1 MGFIPRLESLRGI
14 AALTV
19 VAAHVWGQFSD
30 APSTGW
36 DAAVFGGIKGLSNG
50 TGAVVRFF
58 VISASSWLDPSKPMP
73 IHPATSAI
81 AFFGFS
87 RPPLL
92 SLPCSRH
99 CISGSESMSPTKV
112 TSGPAT

>member
-36 DAAVFGGIKGLSNG
+36 DAAVFQGL
-50 TGAVVRFF
+50 
-58 VISASSWLDPSKPMP
+58 
-73 IHPATSAI
+73 
-81 AFFGFS
+81 
-87 RPPLL
+87 
-92 SLPCSRH
+92 
-99 CISGSESMSPTKV
+99 
-112 TSGPAT
+112 

>member
-14 AALTV
+14 SALTV

-50 TGAVVRFF
+50 TGAVVGFF
-58 VISASSWLDPSKPMP
+58 VIS
-73 IHPATSAI
+73 
-81 AFFGFS
+81 G
-87 RPPLL
+87 LL